1 MDLLVSK
8 GQVKAGT
15 TQVGARADDGDVNS
29 VRLVGTK
36 GAN

>member
-8 GQVKAGT
+8 GQVTVGT
-15 TQVGARADDGDVNS
+15 TQVGVRADDGDVNS
-29 VRLVGTK
+29 IRRVGTK